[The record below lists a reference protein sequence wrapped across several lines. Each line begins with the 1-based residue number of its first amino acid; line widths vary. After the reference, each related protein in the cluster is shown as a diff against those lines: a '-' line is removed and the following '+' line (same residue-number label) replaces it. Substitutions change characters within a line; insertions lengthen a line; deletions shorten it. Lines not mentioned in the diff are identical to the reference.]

1 MLNLV
6 LQTLGVCGA
15 AVLLIAPGL
24 LIVLCLPKDTLL
36 PRMILPAAFILSPG
50 VVALE
55 LAIASLAGVPFA
67 LFAPAAAAAN
77 FIGAVALFRYTR
89 PSVAFDMPLAWLVA
103 ASLIFIPFVMIV
115 MEVPLRR
122 EYGWHNMMQLAVMHS
137 IYGLPNR
144 PEDLGLAGT
153 ALNYGWLGWASLA
166 TMAKLVGKAPTL
178 LFLPVNF
185 FHFVALV
192 LVLCEATAALLKT
205 TQPMRDRMIAIGVGA
220 ILLAPGVPDMAI
232 AFIKTNYWPWF
243 GEVRIT
249 PLLTKYVNMDLMVLG
264 LSAMALMIYAMIRAA
279 QSHRLGSAIL
289 MPIAASAACLVYPLF
304 LPSCILLAA
313 TYLLVTLLA
322 ARFPQWGV
330 ASYTRAEIG
339 VMVAAWALCVALT
352 VAYLGFLGQDAS
364 GSPVALHAL
373 ENALLRIKK
382 LAWIFLVI
390 DGLLVFALYKA
401 WQARSGSMM
410 LLIAASVAFQVAFM
424 LLSMATGTE
433 YKFLYVSL
441 LLSIPAITA
450 TTVIWAA
457 ESPLRRYA
465 MAGAFA
471 ALLAVCLAA
480 TTGWQQPPTLALADA
495 LDEGNVEIGVV
506 KKDGDTSWMR
516 VVRDGTP
523 SDAVLLSGATDKP
536 VAVFAL
542 RALYVCADN
551 PQRTATGDLKLE
563 RLGYSMTCAM
573 ELQDVKRYDAQK
585 ITQRMAVL
593 KSALAP
599 QLSPTEASTVMEA
612 LRQLDRPIVLHTTGR
627 SGFQAWL
634 EEHHIGHAIF
644 NTASDTVWL
653 IDRAD
658 LERQSAQA
666 P

>member
-6 LQTLGVCGA
+6 LQALGVCGA

-24 LIVLCLPKDTLL
+24 LIVLCLPKDALL
-36 PRMILPAAFILSPG
+36 PRMVLPAAFILSPG
-50 VVALE
+50 IVALE

-67 LFAPAAAAAN
+67 LFAPLAAAVN
-77 FIGAVALFRYTR
+77 FFAVVALFHYKR
-89 PSVAFDMPLAWLVA
+89 PRIAFDVPLAWLVA
-103 ASLIFIPFVMIV
+103 ASLIFIPFAMIV

-166 TMAKLVGKAPTL
+166 TMAKLVDKAPTL

-185 FHFVALV
+185 AHFVALV
-192 LVLCEATAALLKT
+192 LALCEATAALLKT
-205 TQPMRDRMIAIGVGA
+205 TQSTHNRMIAIGVGA
-220 ILLAPGVPDMAI
+220 ILLAPGVPDMAVT
-232 AFIKTNYWPWF
+232 FIKTNYWPWF

-289 MPIAASAACLVYPLF
+289 MPIAALAACLVYPLF

-313 TYLLVTLLA
+313 VCLLVTLLA

-330 ASYTRAEIG
+330 ASYIRAEIG

-352 VAYLGFLGQDAS
+352 VAYLGFLSQDAS
-364 GSPVALHAL
+364 GNPVALHVL
-373 ENALLRIKK
+373 GDALLRIKK
-382 LAWIFLVI
+382 LGWIFLVI

-424 LLSMATGTE
+424 LLRMATGTE

-441 LLSIPAITA
+441 LLSIPVITA

-457 ESPLRRYA
+457 ESPVAPVRHGGSLRSTA
-465 MAGAFA
+465 
-471 ALLAVCLAA
+471 CLML
-480 TTGWQQPPTLALADA
+480 GYHPTLA
-495 LDEGNVEIGVV
+495 
-506 KKDGDTSWMR
+506 T
-516 VVRDGTP
+516 
-523 SDAVLLSGATDKP
+523 
-536 VAVFAL
+536 
-542 RALYVCADN
+542 
-551 PQRTATGDLKLE
+551 TANS
-563 RLGYSMTCAM
+563 R
-573 ELQDVKRYDAQK
+573 
-585 ITQRMAVL
+585 
-593 KSALAP
+593 
-599 QLSPTEASTVMEA
+599 
-612 LRQLDRPIVLHTTGR
+612 TGR
-627 SGFQAWL
+627 RSG
-634 EEHHIGHAIF
+634 
-644 NTASDTVWL
+644 
-653 IDRAD
+653 R
-658 LERQSAQA
+658 RQC
-666 P
+666 